1 MDQEYGSNVPLRGGI
16 PRLSRLPMPRA
27 SASID
32 NLKLAARSSA
42 VPGMHQDDLRKKSNL
57 PRPAGPPGP
66 LGENFNQK
74 IRSRFAWNDKS
85 GKPRSA
91 SPVRDALR
99 DAHTA
104 ALDTTPPG
112 PKHNV
117 PVFEDG
123 SENPINGGIIH
134 ETKDRRKP
142 RPSLSERTIETLST
156 VSPCPSPVTRRPNLF
171 STDGMPPPGRP
182 TSRISRPA
190 TPATPRPESPSKRPF
205 RPPGRTSPTKDVAPL
220 PPVMSPGDIYTPP
233 KAFVRGQRSRI
244 AKPLRDPR
252 RSASSTFDI
261 SSSDHHIPPSGEVSA
276 QTMRSKPVYSSK
288 TISSSSTAPKPSLAS
303 IFRDPA
309 PGPAPTSRHESKNS
323 ASETGPK
330 PTVAKPRSK
339 PQGKSSMKSQ
349 QDQDP
354 LMERDTQAA
363 MSPKS
368 SAVLRET
375 IAKAKAAR
383 RGALR
388 KSTGALEKTS
398 TDPACELEIPA
409 QTVDRGDNKG
419 LVRKRVQQAV
429 TTGHLNIARMS
440 LKRIPPEV
448 MSMYDPE
455 DQKLNWSEMVDLT
468 KMTAAD
474 NEIEELEER
483 FFPDYSESELEN
495 DDDKSNQFGGL
506 EVIDLHRNH
515 IRQLPVGIRRLTR
528 LHSLNLSGNKL
539 LNNALEI
546 IGQIPQLKELM
557 LGENLIGGAIVL
569 KSGIFEHLQV
579 LDLHG
584 NAIERLEEETLSQLK
599 SLKKLDISSNKLSR
613 VPWGAL
619 VSLPLAELNVSKN
632 QLSGMLFEQSTS
644 LPELRVLDGSYN
656 NLEGVSVDELH
667 FSSLRA
673 LNLDGNRLVKL
684 PGLTRCRH
692 LQTLTVAE
700 NQLDDVPQDLSQLE
714 ALVTADFGH
723 NSIRVIPPEIA
734 GMKSLSSMNLA
745 GNPLREKKYLTI
757 STAELKSD
765 LEKRFEAPEHGTDFL
780 EGNSKTESGY
790 RFKAS
795 KGTLDMSSQSLS
807 AINLFD
813 IELDGSEGPIRT
825 LKLSNNDLTRFPV
838 ELLAHPMLK
847 YSLQLLDLSHN
858 PLLHSTEY
866 LTSEL
871 FLPNLKSLYIV
882 STGLTSLDALT
893 TYLKAPVLEELN
905 ISCHRLA
912 GRVPWVR
919 AWWPTCTTLLA
930 TDNWFS
936 SVDVEGVRGLEV
948 LDIRNNEIEM
958 LPTRIGLLG
967 NKPGSV
973 KECGKL
979 RSLEVSG
986 NRFRVPRLAVVEK
999 GTDAVL
1005 KDLRRMITL
1014 DEVPEEWKEFI

>member
-1 MDQEYGSNVPLRGGI
+1 
-16 PRLSRLPMPRA
+16 
-27 SASID
+27 
-32 NLKLAARSSA
+32 
-42 VPGMHQDDLRKKSNL
+42 
-57 PRPAGPPGP
+57 
-66 LGENFNQK
+66 
-74 IRSRFAWNDKS
+74 
-85 GKPRSA
+85 
-91 SPVRDALR
+91 
-99 DAHTA
+99 
-104 ALDTTPPG
+104 
-112 PKHNV
+112 
-117 PVFEDG
+117 
-123 SENPINGGIIH
+123 
-134 ETKDRRKP
+134 
-142 RPSLSERTIETLST
+142 
-156 VSPCPSPVTRRPNLF
+156 
-171 STDGMPPPGRP
+171 
-182 TSRISRPA
+182 
-190 TPATPRPESPSKRPF
+190 
-205 RPPGRTSPTKDVAPL
+205 
-220 PPVMSPGDIYTPP
+220 
-233 KAFVRGQRSRI
+233 
-244 AKPLRDPR
+244 
-252 RSASSTFDI
+252 
-261 SSSDHHIPPSGEVSA
+261 
-276 QTMRSKPVYSSK
+276 MRSKPVYSSK
-288 TISSSSTAPKPSLAS
+288 TISSYSTAPKPSLAS

-309 PGPAPTSRHESKNS
+309 RDPAPTPKRETKNN
-323 ASETGPK
+323 ASGTGPK

-339 PQGKSSMKSQ
+339 LQGQSSSKSE
-349 QDQDP
+349 QDRDP
-354 LMERDTQAA
+354 LMGQDTQTT

-375 IAKAKAAR
+375 IAKAKAAKR
-383 RGALR
+383 EALR
-388 KSTGALEKTS
+388 KSAGAPEKAS
-398 TDPACELEIPA
+398 TDPTWELEVPG
-409 QTVDRGDNKG
+409 QTIERGDNKG
-419 LVRKRVQQAV
+419 LLRKRVQQAV
-429 TTGHLNIARMS
+429 TTGQLNIAGMS

-448 MSMYDPE
+448 MNMYDPE

-468 KMTAAD
+468 KMNAAD

-483 FFPDYSESELEN
+483 FFPGYSDPQLQD

-515 IRQLPVGIRRLTR
+515 IHQLPVGIRRLTR
-528 LHSLNLSGNKL
+528 LHSLNLSGNRL
-539 LNNALEI
+539 TNNAFEI

-569 KSGIFEHLQV
+569 GSRTFEHLQV
-579 LDLHG
+579 LDIHG
-584 NAIERLEEETLSQLK
+584 NAIECLEEEALSQLK
-599 SLKKLDISSNKLSR
+599 GLKKLDISANKLSR
-613 VPWGAL
+613 LPWGAF

-644 LPELRVLDGSYN
+644 LPEIRVLDASYN
-656 NLEGVSVDELH
+656 NLEGLAEDELD
-667 FSSLRA
+667 FRSLRSM
-673 LNLDGNRLVKL
+673 NLDGNRLVKL
-684 PGLTRCRH
+684 PGLTRCKH
-692 LQTLTVAE
+692 LQTLTIAE
-700 NQLDDVPQDLSQLE
+700 NQLHDVPQGLSQLE

-723 NSIRVIPPEIA
+723 NSIRIVPPEIA

-745 GNPLREKKYLTI
+745 GNPLREKKYLTM
-757 STAELKSD
+757 STAELKLD
-765 LEKRFEAPEHGTDFL
+765 LEKKFEAPEHGTL
-780 EGNSKTESGY
+780 SPEIKSKPESDC
-790 RFKAS
+790 RFKVS
-795 KGTLDMSSQSLS
+795 QGTLDMSSQSLS
-807 AINLFD
+807 AINLLD

-825 LKLSNNDLTRFPV
+825 LKLSNNDLTMFPV

-893 TYLKAPVLEELN
+893 TYLKAPVLQELN

-973 KECGKL
+973 KEPGKL

-1005 KDLRRMITL
+1005 KDLRRMITV
-1014 DEVPEEWKEFI
+1014 DEVPEEWREFI